1 MQGAGGP
8 LQTVRSGPGN
18 ARGGEL
24 KWARGGPARAGRGLR
39 RLKTRVGERVPRPE
53 ALGRGS
59 KVWEIAE

>member
-1 MQGAGGP
+1 MRA
-8 LQTVRSGPGN
+8 GPGN

-24 KWARGGPARAGRGLR
+24 KLARRGPARAGRGLR

-53 ALGRGS
+53 ARGRGS